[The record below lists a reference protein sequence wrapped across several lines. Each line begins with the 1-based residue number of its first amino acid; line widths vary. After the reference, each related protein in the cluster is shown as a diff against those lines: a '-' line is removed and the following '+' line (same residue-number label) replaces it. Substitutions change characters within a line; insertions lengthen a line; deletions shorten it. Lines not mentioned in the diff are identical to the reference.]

1 MTKKP
6 ATLLAILLLGIVA
19 ILFWLT
25 RSPDEPTYQHRSLH
39 SWLKD
44 LKNWDGDT
52 NAAAYV
58 AFREMGTNAIPSLL
72 NVIESGGPRI
82 DRIIMKINQKQS
94 LVRLPFGRPWDYT
107 MAATRALYAMGT
119 NAKPALPALT
129 NLLLQTN
136 ALNAQFESAIVLA
149 GIGSD
154 ALPVLLTAL
163 TNQNYRIRSLV
174 ASGLG
179 SARSDFDV
187 IVPALAVRLQEA
199 NYLVSSSAAISL
211 GRLHTRPDIAI
222 PALTNAYSN
231 TNPLVRSSILMSLG
245 EFEHQARPAIPTIT
259 SALKDDSQ
267 SVRESAAWAFKQI
280 DPEGA
285 EKAGVQ

>member
-1 MTKKP
+1 MTKKR

-19 ILFWLT
+19 ILFWVT
-25 RSPDEPTYQHRSLH
+25 RSPNEPTYQHRSLH

-52 NAAAYV
+52 NAAAYM
-58 AFREMGTNAIPSLL
+58 AFREMGTNAIPGLL
-72 NVIESGGPRI
+72 HVIESGGPRI
-82 DRIIMKINQKQS
+82 NRIIMKINQKQS

-107 MAATRALYAMGT
+107 MAATWALYAMGS
-119 NAKPALPALT
+119 NARPALPALANMLLHT
-129 NLLLQTN
+129 NCLIN
-136 ALNAQFESAIVLA
+136 SATVLA

-154 ALPVLLTAL
+154 AIPVLLAAS
-163 TNQNYRIRSLV
+163 TNQNFRIRH
-174 ASGLG
+174 AAISGMG
-179 SARSDFDV
+179 WARSDFD
-187 IVPALAVRLQEA
+187 ILVPALAARLQEA
-199 NYLVSSSAAISL
+199 NYLVSSSAAFSL
-211 GRLHTRPDIAI
+211 GQLHTRPDIAI

-245 EFEHQARPAIPTIT
+245 EFEHQARPAIPSIT

>member
-1 MTKKP
+1 MTKKR
-6 ATLLAILLLGIVA
+6 ATLLAILV
-19 ILFWLT
+19 WLI
-25 RSPDEPTYQHRSLH
+25 RSPGEPTYQHRSLH

-52 NAAAYV
+52 NAPAYI
-58 AFREMGTNAIPSLL
+58 AFREMGTNAIPGLL
-72 NVIESGGPRI
+72 HVIESGGPRI
-82 DRIIMKINQKQS
+82 NRIIMKINQKQS
-94 LVRLPFGRPWDYT
+94 LVRLPFGRPWEQT
-107 MAATRALYAMGT
+107 MAATRALCAMGT

-129 NLLLQTN
+129 NLLLHTN
-136 ALNAQFESAIVLA
+136 ALNTIFESTIVLA

-154 ALPVLLTAL
+154 ATPILLTAL

-187 IVPALAVRLQEA
+187 IVPALAARLQEA
-199 NYLVSSSAAISL
+199 NYAVSSSAATSL
-211 GRLHTRPDIAI
+211 GQLHTRPDIAI

-231 TNPLVRSSILMSLG
+231 TNPSVRSFILMSLG
-245 EFEHQARPAIPTIT
+245 AFEHQARPAIPTIT

-280 DPEGA
+280 DPEA
-285 EKAGVQ
+285 ATKAGVQ